1 MGALICQSLLMEGV
15 AILNTLAYG
24 LLSLLTNET
33 YSGYDLTQR
42 IQPFWP
48 AKHSQIYPLLSCLEQ
63 EGYVRYELIKQNDK
77 PDKKMYAITD
87 AGKEKLREWLAVP
100 PAEPALRDELL
111 FKAFCL
117 GSIVSPQEGR
127 QLFEDRAAYCR
138 SKLDYLD
145 QKKKAIQQSAE
156 WPSTTPVLNS
166 PMFGIYILLDK
177 GYRRFEA
184 ELEWC
189 EDVLAMLEG

>member
-1 MGALICQSLLMEGV
+1 MAT
-15 AILNTLAYG
+15 LNTLAYG
-24 LLSLLTNET
+24 LLSLLTNEI

-48 AKHSQIYPLLSCLEQ
+48 AKHSQIYPLLSCMEQ
-63 EGYVRYELIKQNDK
+63 EGYVRYELIEQKDK

-145 QKKKAIQQSAE
+145 QKKMAIQQSAD
-156 WPSTTPVLNS
+156 WPSTAPVLNS

-177 GYRRFEA
+177 GYRRFKA

-189 EDVLAMLEG
+189 ESVLEMLEG